1 MLALYDF
8 LHQPAYAFAHFAF
21 AVVAQEQDEGVG
33 VMAGAEL
40 VLPEAGSQNAVDE
53 AEKFVR
59 LIHAVLVVDEF
70 ELVGVQGDE
79 GVAALAVR
87 KYPAHLLE
95 EASGI
100 VAAGQLVGQLYAPY
114 FLLVEALEYGNVR
127 KEHDGCDERGDVHE
141 KVEPAQAGKAGHEQ
155 VFRGRIEQG
164 DA

>member
-1 MLALYDF
+1 M
-8 LHQPAYAFAHFAF
+8 
-21 AVVAQEQDEGVG
+21 
-33 VMAGAEL
+33 
-40 VLPEAGSQNAVDE
+40 AVDILQ
-53 AEKFVR
+53 EKIRKLKNPTMLELSPVR
-59 LIHAVLVVDEF
+59 EDI
-70 ELVGVQGDE
+70 
-79 GVAALAVR
+79 
-87 KYPAHLLE
+87 PAHLLE

-127 KEHDGCDERGDVHE
+127 KEHDGCDEREDVHE